1 MAASGAS
8 RASSS
13 CSNGLP
19 SAKRPLIFALPPP
32 RRKNAAAARPAN
44 KSGIR
49 AGARSVTSPWMRRSV
64 TRGVPISRPTA
75 CSASSSRAPG
85 STKVLVPPPSAA
97 SRRKKPSFTAVS
109 MPTVNTR
116 ASPSSD
122 CSRLS
127 TLDSSP
133 TCPSV
138 SSTTTGARAP
148 LSPRPRS
155 CWSACR
161 MARSSSVP
169 PRDSTD
175 RSHFSPRSIAPSSAC
190 WNPPGIRAAGA
201 APSPSA
207 SPGRGS
213 RRKGCPPWGSPT
225 SSLASKRGQGRS
237 NSRFQRG
244 RIARPPAFFDHQTDP
259 RFHRD
264 FAQPQRR
271 HLSSRRRARARFRC
285 QRFDQRLQLRVA
297 AAVEALLDLRQRQ
310 IERLQGLDR
319 EQLQQVPL
327 CVTRLA
333 PFDAGA
339 VEQPERRVVAD
350 GSRVWRR
357 GDAAVGSGAQQ
368 APLAQLARDPV
379 RELIEHH
386 DSIIYRYCNGVKMRW
401 LRRRKLVPDVQRIG
415 ALEPSDLLLG
425 QLQRSRAGVLAHVR
439 DARCFRDG
447 EGSRQADQERERHLP
462 PGRVQLGCHC
472 RQLAAFGKIV
482 EGAVP
487 DQQGA
492 KLATCR
498 KDARLHVPLPEIVE
512 DLVADDPPAPGDARR
527 LCEQI
532 LVEVADAV
540 AADLAGRLQLLE
552 RGDGVLQGVRAR
564 PVEQVAV
571 EPVRPQPLQRLLA
584 RAHGARAAGV
594 GGDYLGDD
602 EDFVASPFDGL
613 GDHLLGAV
621 QLGGV
626 DVREPELD
634 PGAQGLDRFRAA
646 QPPGTLANDGHPY
659 GTELTFQHAR
669 ELNPA
674 PRAPLAKGATGCLSL
689 PRKLPVRRQV
699 ELLDQ
704 KAVLATPEPEPDSGD
719 HEYGA
724 DDNAL

>member
-259 RFHRD
+259 GFHRD

-271 HLSSRRRARARFRC
+271 HLSSRRRARARFRR

-327 CVTRLA
+327 CVPRLA

-357 GDAAVGSGAQQ
+357 GDAAVGSGA
-368 APLAQLARDPV
+368 
-379 RELIEHH
+379 
-386 DSIIYRYCNGVKMRW
+386 
-401 LRRRKLVPDVQRIG
+401 
-415 ALEPSDLLLG
+415 
-425 QLQRSRAGVLAHVR
+425 
-439 DARCFRDG
+439 
-447 EGSRQADQERERHLP
+447 RQADQERERHLP

-487 DQQGA
+487 DQHGA

-602 EDFVASPFDGL
+602 EDFVAPPFDGL

-646 QPPGTLANDGHPY
+646 QPPRTLADDGYPD
-659 GTELTFQHAR
+659 GTERTLQHGR
-669 ELNPA
+669 VLNPA
-674 PRAPLAKGATGCLSL
+674 PRTALAKGVEVRSTGDDLASTTAPAPTSRTDDYGCSDGPFLAKSNCWISRRSL
-689 PRKLPVRRQV
+689 RPPNRSRTPVIRNTA
-699 ELLDQ
+699 LMT
-704 KAVLATPEPEPDSGD
+704 TP
-719 HEYGA
+719 
-724 DDNAL
+724 